1 MWSSVLKNKFLRIS
15 FVILSLVLFVLI
27 FTGCGKNVP
36 VDSAFCFGFGTGSKT
51 VTIYNNSK
59 QKVDNLDVVLTI
71 KGENFDSLTIRKKI
85 TNLAPHEERII
96 SFKEDIPENYK
107 ITNSL
112 VEIRNPTV
120 WKWNQ

>member
-36 VDSAFCFGFGTGSKT
+36 SDANICFGFSPITKN

-85 TNLAPHEERII
+85 TNFNPHEERLI
-96 SFKEDIPENYK
+96 SFKTDIPDNYK

-112 VEIRNPTV
+112 VEIKNPTV